1 MRVCLGDFATAG
13 EAAQCVARSPG
24 EKVAAE
30 AERGGVQTD
39 GAGVGMAR
47 ASGPEVPSP
56 RAAME
61 IARMCCVVLGLFEGD
76 SVRNI
81 IPCV

>member
-30 AERGGVQTD
+30 AERGGGADRWRGRGD
-39 GAGVGMAR
+39 GAG
-47 ASGPEVPSP
+47 
-56 RAAME
+56 
-61 IARMCCVVLGLFEGD
+61 LGA
-76 SVRNI
+76 
-81 IPCV
+81 